1 MSVVVE
7 APIELVESVADM
19 RFPAKADARVR
30 WLMGRNTNDQLTPP
44 ERDELEAWV
53 ELSESMALVRAQALK
68 LLGRKPT

>member
-1 MSVVVE
+1 
-7 APIELVESVADM
+7 M

-30 WLMGRNTNDQLTPP
+30 WLMDRNTDGQSTPP

-68 LLGRKPT
+68 LLGRKPR